1 MAIVSNFKGL
11 SAERQ
16 REVRKIYR
24 ERRKEH
30 RKLLFEDLVK
40 KIKER
45 KKKYGGLTEGLN
57 VFYSGSYELSV
68 SLINNKVTDINLD
81 QINIER
87 NKKVSLLKREKKEI
101 EKIVDEKNN

>member
-11 SAERQ
+11 DPARQ
-16 REVRKIYR
+16 KEVRKIYR

-30 RKLLFEDLVK
+30 RKLLIENLVK

-45 KKKYGGLTEGLN
+45 KKIYKGLN
-57 VFYSGSYELSV
+57 FFHSGSYELSV
-68 SLINNKVTDINLD
+68 SLINNKITDINLD

-87 NKKVSLLKREKKEI
+87 NKKVSLLKREIKKI
-101 EKIVDEKNN
+101 EKIVNEKNN

>member
-16 REVRKIYR
+16 REVRKIYK

-30 RKLLFEDLVK
+30 RKLLIKNLVK

-45 KKKYGGLTEGLN
+45 KKIYEGLN
-57 VFYSGSYELSV
+57 FFHSGSYELSF
-68 SLINNKVTDINLD
+68 SLINDKITDINLE

-87 NKKVSLLKREKKEI
+87 NKKVSLLKREYKEI
-101 EKIVDEKNN
+101 EKIVNEKNN